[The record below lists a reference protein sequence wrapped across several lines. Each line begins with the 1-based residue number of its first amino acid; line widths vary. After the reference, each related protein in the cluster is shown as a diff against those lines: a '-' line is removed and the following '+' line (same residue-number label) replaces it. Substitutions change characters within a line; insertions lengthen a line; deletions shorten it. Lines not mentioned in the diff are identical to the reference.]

1 MPVTQN
7 VSDEKSAADESTK
20 PVPLVDTENPPPP
33 LSYLVTDI
41 CPELYGP
48 RVNNHESEAFSS

>member
-7 VSDEKSAADESTK
+7 VSDEKLAADEPTK
-20 PVPLVDTENPPPP
+20 PVPLVDTDNPPP

-41 CPELYGP
+41 CPGLYGP